1 MPFGLAIGT
10 ERAKA
15 LEVLTSFTLN
25 LNSITH
31 SSLQSAIQDEL
42 IKCGYS
48 AEPGPFLAAFESQET
63 VNKALQTQSWQN
75 TLLL

>member
-15 LEVLTSFTLN
+15 LEVLTSSIVD
-25 LNSITH
+25 LNSATH

-42 IKCGYS
+42 IKRGYS
-48 AEPGPFLAAFESQET
+48 VEPGPFLAASESQET
-63 VNKALQTQSWQN
+63 ANKALQTRSWQN
-75 TLLL
+75 TSLL

>member
-15 LEVLTSFTLN
+15 LEVLTSYIVN
-25 LNSITH
+25 LNSTTH

-42 IKCGYS
+42 IKRGYS
-48 AEPGPFLAAFESQET
+48 AEPGPFLATFIPG
-63 VNKALQTQSWQN
+63 NR
-75 TLLL
+75 

>member
-15 LEVLTSFTLN
+15 LEVLTSSTVN
-25 LNSITH
+25 LNSTTH

-42 IKCGYS
+42 IKRGYS
-48 AEPGPFLAAFESQET
+48 AEPGPFLAVFIPG
-63 VNKALQTQSWQN
+63 NR
-75 TLLL
+75 